1 MFLGLASCATKNPV
15 TRQKP
20 SNYFKYFHEG
30 VRFQL
35 TGDYQKAIEAFE
47 KSLKEEPNDDAAA
60 YGIALSLE
68 KQNQAGAAIEFMQ
81 KACNA
86 DPKNSYYKSHLAKL
100 YQTTGEFQ
108 KAAQLQESLIAIFP
122 GNEQLYFD
130 AAMNY
135 ASAKN
140 AKKALKILNKLGG
153 KYGNS
158 PDLVLYQYNILLK
171 VDPNSA
177 KGIELLEK
185 ANREFPNDPGILSY
199 LIDHY
204 MARGNYTKGT
214 ELLEKLVLADPTN
227 ALANLLLGDLSL
239 EAGKKER
246 AFSYYKQAIKG
257 DGLSAKTITE
267 TFIKMKE
274 TWLTDKEIGT
284 LMANCEVDFP
294 KDPLIF
300 SLLGDFHYAKKD
312 IAATINYYKL
322 AVELNPDLSAIWN
335 ELLLLEFETEDW
347 ESLKNDA
354 KKVVELY
361 PLSPIGFYM
370 SGTALN
376 RSGEYAL
383 AKFTLEE
390 GLFLIVNDD
399 QLKGEFKAQ
408 LAEAAFGTA
417 DSKTGVNIFEE
428 ALKLAPNNNYI
439 LNRYFTS
446 ALFKLKDLKKA
457 RELHELIIK
466 LETNENRKKFRLAQ
480 ISFIEKKYQE
490 ALTLTQSID
499 LSYSYY
505 RDVLEL
511 QGDLFFF
518 LNKKEEAVKQWKQAK
533 SNGKK
538 SIILD
543 QKITTGNYHEP
554 L

>member
-1 MFLGLASCATKNPV
+1 
-15 TRQKP
+15 
-20 SNYFKYFHEG
+20 
-30 VRFQL
+30 
-35 TGDYQKAIEAFE
+35 YQKAIEAFE

-204 MARGNYTKGT
+204 MALGNYTKGT
-214 ELLEKLVLADPTN
+214 ELLEKLVLADPSN

-294 KDPLIF
+294 KDPIIYSLI
-300 SLLGDFHYAKKD
+300 GDYHYAKKD
-312 IAATINYYKL
+312 IAATINYYKK

-370 SGTALN
+370 AGTALN

-408 LAEAAFGTA
+408 LAEAAFGTS
-417 DSKTGVNIFEE
+417 DSNTGVNLFEE

-439 LNRYFTS
+439 LNRYFTKTV
-446 ALFKLKDLKKA
+446 FKLKDLKKA
-457 RELHELIIK
+457 RELHELIVK
-466 LETNENRKKFRLAQ
+466 SETNENRKKFRLAQ
-480 ISFIEKKYQE
+480 ISLIEKKYQE

-499 LSYSYY
+499 LTYSYY